1 MRCNTARCCAIV
13 DMKHCLL
20 LATEP
25 SVLRGD
31 AMPVVRPPPVRYAHR
46 HVAGGASG
54 HAAAAAGGGRGTCV
68 YGQKVRRCQRG
79 CVWPHDC
86 YLTKGH
92 VSTPDTCLAEDA
104 PFRTN
109 VQNSML
115 AHIEDVEPLW
125 EDAAASMGLPR
136 NLEGVARLIRAAAA
150 EVRTHYLCTFSLSP
164 SLTKF
169 PCRCPLPQMD
179 PHVVELSFFGMA
191 MLPAAPQLVACQQAL
206 CEL

>member
-1 MRCNTARCCAIV
+1 
-13 DMKHCLL
+13 
-20 LATEP
+20 
-25 SVLRGD
+25 
-31 AMPVVRPPPVRYAHR
+31 MPVVRPPPVRYAHR

-54 HAAAAAGGGRGTCV
+54 HAAAAAGGGRGACV
-68 YGQKVRRCQRG
+68 YGHKVRRCQRG
-79 CVWPHDC
+79 CVWSLGC
-86 YLTKGH
+86 YLMKSH
-92 VSTPDTCLAEDA
+92 VSTPETRLVEDA

-125 EDAAASMGLPR
+125 EDTAASMGLPR

-150 EVRTHYLCTFSLSP
+150 EVRIICACTFSLSP
-164 SLTKF
+164 SLKF
-169 PCRCPLPQMD
+169 SCRCPLLQMD
-179 PHVVELSFFGMA
+179 PYVVELVFFGIA

>member
-1 MRCNTARCCAIV
+1 
-13 DMKHCLL
+13 MK
-20 LATEP
+20 
-25 SVLRGD
+25 S
-31 AMPVVRPPPVRYAHR
+31 
-46 HVAGGASG
+46 
-54 HAAAAAGGGRGTCV
+54 
-68 YGQKVRRCQRG
+68 
-79 CVWPHDC
+79 
-86 YLTKGH
+86 H
-92 VSTPDTCLAEDA
+92 VSTPETRLVEDA

-125 EDAAASMGLPR
+125 EDTAASMGLPR

-150 EVRTHYLCTFSLSP
+150 EVRAHYLCTFSLSP

-169 PCRCPLPQMD
+169 SCRCPLPQMD